1 MLELKDHFTKQVS
14 WWSLKRV
21 FKRASYNYRRVK
33 KSLKKNRDQLL
44 FDFFAQEI
52 KHLQTLSAEIDLW
65 FYDES
70 SFHLNPTVP
79 YAWQPKGS
87 SFSLPAQRGNVLTV
101 AGFMRKDNSFEGYYH
116 QGSMDQELFI
126 AYIDDFI
133 SNRVKTKTVV
143 VMDRASFHT
152 SAKVKEKSK
161 QWQKQNLYIQLLP
174 AYCPEL
180 NLIEH
185 LWRIIKHE
193 WLPLT
198 AYESAQTLTQQ
209 VVEILQNFGSKYRI
223 TFA

>member
-1 MLELKDHFTKQVS
+1 ML
-14 WWSLKRV
+14 
-21 FKRASYNYRRVK
+21 KRASYSYRRVK
-33 KSLKKNRDQLL
+33 KSLKATRDELL
-44 FDFFAQEI
+44 LDLFAQEI
-52 KHLQTLSAEIDLW
+52 KHLQALSAEVDLW

-70 SFHLNPTVP
+70 SFHLNPTAP
-79 YAWQPKGS
+79 YAWQAKGRALS
-87 SFSLPAQRGNVLTV
+87 VPAQRGNVLTV
-101 AGFMRKDNSFEGYYH
+101 AGFLKKDNSFEGYYH
-116 QGSMDQELFI
+116 RGSMDQDLFI
-126 AYIDDFI
+126 AYIEDCI
-133 SNRVKTKTVV
+133 AKRVNRKTVV

-161 QWQKQNLYIQLLP
+161 QWQRQNLYIQLLP

-185 LWRIIKHE
+185 LWRMIKHQ

-209 VVEILQNFGSKYRI
+209 VLEILQNIGNKYRI

>member
-1 MLELKDHFTKQVS
+1 MLEVADYLTQPLS

-21 FKRASYNYRRVK
+21 LKSASYSYRRVK
-33 KSLKKNRDQLL
+33 KSLRTKRDESL
-44 FDFFAQEI
+44 FDLFAQEI
-52 KHLQTLSAEIDLW
+52 KHLQASPEIDLW

-70 SFHLNPTVP
+70 SFHLNPTAP
-79 YAWQPKGS
+79 YAWQAKGS
-87 SFSLPAQRGNVLTV
+87 TLSVPAQRGNVLTV
-101 AGFMRKDNSFEGYYH
+101 AGFMRKDNSLEGYHH
-116 QGSMDQELFI
+116 QGSMDQDLFI

-161 QWQKQNLYIQLLP
+161 QWQKKNLYIQLLP

-185 LWRIIKHE
+185 LWRMIKHQ

-209 VVEILQNFGSKYRI
+209 VLEILQNFGGKYRI
-223 TFA
+223 TFT

>member
-1 MLELKDHFTKQVS
+1 VNGKSFTLQVREYLTQPPS

-21 FKRASYNYRRVK
+21 LKRAAYSYRKVK
-33 KSLKKNRDQLL
+33 KSLKNNRDQFL
-44 FDFFAQEI
+44 FDFFAREI
-52 KHLQTLSAEIDLW
+52 KHLQAQSTEIDLW

-70 SFHLNPTVP
+70 SFHLNPTAS
-79 YAWQPKGS
+79 YAWQP
-87 SFSLPAQRGNVLTV
+87 
-101 AGFMRKDNSFEGYYH
+101 KDNSFEGYYH
-116 QGSMDQELFI
+116 QGSMDQDLLI
-126 AYIDDFI
+126 AYIEDFI
-133 SNRVKTKTVV
+133 ERRVNRKTVL

-161 QWQKQNLYIQLLP
+161 DWQKKNLYLQLLP

-185 LWRIIKHE
+185 LWRMIKHQ

-198 AYESAQTLTQQ
+198 AYESTHTLTQQ
-209 VVEILQNFGSKYRI
+209 VLEILQNIGSKYRI